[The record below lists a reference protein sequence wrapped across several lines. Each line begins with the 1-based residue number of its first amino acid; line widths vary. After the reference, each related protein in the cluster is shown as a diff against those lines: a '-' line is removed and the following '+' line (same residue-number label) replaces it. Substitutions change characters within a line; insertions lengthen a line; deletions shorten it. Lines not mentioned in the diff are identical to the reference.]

1 MAEAGPLRIALLTHS
16 VNPRGG
22 VVHTVELAQA
32 LHDAGHD
39 VTVLAPALPGQRLFR
54 PLRCAVELVPAAPPP
69 GGDAAGRVRRMVRS
83 RIDAY
88 VAHLSAWPRR
98 HEIDVWHAHDGIGG
112 NALADLARWGELAP
126 HCAVVRTVHH
136 LDRFDDAVLMGWQAR
151 AWRSADRLLCVSR
164 GWVEAMAEQE
174 GARADEVHNGV
185 CLERWRPPA
194 AIGAARRAAEAHS
207 LRGLG
212 VRPGAQVVL
221 AVGGIEERKNTLR
234 LLQAF
239 VRLQAQSPADRQ
251 LVIVGGASLLDHDA
265 YAREFAA
272 AVAGC
277 GLRSGPGED
286 LLPTGPVDDALMP
299 ALFRRCSLLAMP
311 SLREG
316 FGLVV
321 LEALASGA
329 PVLVSRRAPFTEYL
343 DDGLAEFVDP
353 LNVVSIAEG
362 LARALARGRGDHR
375 LPAAQA
381 LCERYGWPASARRHA
396 AIYRDTLTRRRAQRP
411 PAEPTA
417 PSIHPPR
424 GPLQLVF

>member
-1 MAEAGPLRIALLTHS
+1 MPERHRMRIALLTHS

-39 VTVLAPALPGQRLFR
+39 VTVLAPALAGQRMFR
-54 PLRCAVELVPAAPPP
+54 PLRCKVELVPASPPP
-69 GGDAAGRVRRMVRS
+69 GGDAAGQVRRMVRS

-88 VAHLSAWPRR
+88 VAHLSRWSRR
-98 HEIDVWHAHDGIGG
+98 QEIDVWHAHDGIGG

-126 HCAVVRTVHH
+126 DCAVVRTVHH

-164 GWVEAMAEQE
+164 GWVEAMAEHE
-174 GARADEVHNGV
+174 GTRAEEVHNGV
-185 CLERWRPPA
+185 CLSRWRPPA
-194 AIGAARRAAEAHS
+194 GVGAATRATEAVAMRR
-207 LRGLG
+207 LGL
-212 VRPGAQVVL
+212 RPGAQVVL

-239 VRLQAQSPADRQ
+239 ARLQTQAPADRQ

-265 YAREFAA
+265 YAQDFAA
-272 AVAGC
+272 AVTAS

-286 LLPTGPVDDALMP
+286 LLCLGPVDDAAMP
-299 ALFRRCSLLAMP
+299 ALFRRCDALAMP

-329 PVLVSRRAPFTEYL
+329 PVLVSRLAPFTEYL
-343 DDGLAEFVDP
+343 DDTLAEFCDP
-353 LNVVSIAEG
+353 HRAASIADG
-362 LARALARGRGDHR
+362 LGRVLARGRREER
-375 LPAAQA
+375 LPQAQA
-381 LCERYGWPASARRHA
+381 LCERYGWPASARRHEA
-396 AIYRDTLTRRRAQRP
+396 LYRDTLARRRAQVP
-411 PAEPTA
+411 PTA
-417 PSIHPPR
+417 AAPSCARPPR